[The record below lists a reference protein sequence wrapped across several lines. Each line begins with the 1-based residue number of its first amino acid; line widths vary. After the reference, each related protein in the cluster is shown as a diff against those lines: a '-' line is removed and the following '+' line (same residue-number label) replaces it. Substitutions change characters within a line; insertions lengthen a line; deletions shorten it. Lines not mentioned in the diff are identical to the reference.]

1 MHLPTSTRI
10 ALSILLLTSAG
21 LAQTQAAHRSSGDL
35 AATFIG
41 QRSLKAD
48 TSQNFW
54 MEGGSAEVGFNIM
67 HGLGF
72 AADYTGTYTSS
83 IGSSGVPLTLSV
95 IAFGPRYRWHAK
107 KKVSVYGETL
117 FGYADGSDST
127 FPAASGSVST
137 ASSFALQLNGAW
149 TIASHLTSPSVRS
162 MLDIFVRLYRTLPI
176 TYRTPF
182 ALEQGW
188 FFISGYS
195 W

>member
-10 ALSILLLTSAG
+10 ALSIVLLTSAG
-21 LAQTQAAHRSSGDL
+21 LAQTRAAHGSSGDL

-54 MEGGSAEVGFNIM
+54 MEGGSAEVGFNIR
-67 HGLGF
+67 HGLGL

-83 IGSSGVPLTLSV
+83 IGSSGVSLTLSV

-117 FGYADGSDST
+117 FGYANGSDST
-127 FPAASGSVST
+127 FPVASGSVST
-137 ASSFALQLNGAW
+137 ASSFALQLNGGLDYRLSSRFA
-149 TIASHLTSPSVRS
+149 VRA
-162 MLDIFVRLYRTLPI
+162 LDIGYLRTTLPNAADNVQNTLHLGAGLVFHFGI
-176 TYRTPF
+176 
-182 ALEQGW
+182 
-188 FFISGYS
+188 
-195 W
+195 